1 MHPGV
6 EALGYFR
13 IDIGA
18 LADNAAEGR
27 LDMGSGTAE
36 PVVKVEVAEG
46 GVHVIPPHQ
55 SDHPAAEPDAFRVA
69 GRPIYQP
76 SGLGELVNLALGIL
90 GGIGRLGGG
99 WLVAALGVAAL
110 GESGQGR
117 KHTSR
122 RDEGAETETHE
133 EGHGGPVEFG
143 SLLFAKGVLRYLN
156 IEWVRFAACAARTC
170 DM

>member
-6 EALGYFR
+6 EALGYFG

-18 LADNAAEGR
+18 LADDAAEGR
-27 LDMGSGTAE
+27 LDMGPRAAK

-46 GVHVIPPHQ
+46 GVHVVAPHQ

-69 GRPIYQP
+69 GRPVYQP
-76 SGLGELVNLALGIL
+76 SSLGELVDLALGIL

-99 WLVAALGVAAL
+99 WLVAALAVAAL

-117 KHTSR
+117 KHRSR
-122 RDEGAETETHE
+122 RDEGGEIETHE

-143 SLLFAKGVLRYLN
+143 SLLFCDGRVALFGHRMGPICGLRRANL
-156 IEWVRFAACAARTC
+156 
-170 DM
+170 